1 MYYFGLNRQNFKSTK
16 THSQGALGSGSP
28 LYSAINK
35 PQELPVS
42 TPRRQENPETAE
54 RQMASSKSFVL
65 LIAEAIAASVKG
77 VNANRIPV
85 QEPSVLNGDP
95 SNIQIG
101 RRPFMHS

>member
-1 MYYFGLNRQNFKSTK
+1 M
-16 THSQGALGSGSP
+16 HLGSGSP

-42 TPRRQENPETAE
+42 TPLRQENPETAE
-54 RQMASSKSFVL
+54 RQMASSKSYVL
-65 LIAEAIAASVKG
+65 LIAEAIAASV
-77 VNANRIPV
+77 NANRIPV
-85 QEPSVLNGDP
+85 PEPSVLNGDP